1 VGHKGYVQQLQQTAC
16 RLGLSG
22 RIEFLGTVPTRG
34 ELFEWCRRCHVGI
47 ALMPKNSADVNEQA
61 MTGASNKP
69 FDYLACGLA
78 LLVSEL
84 AEWKKMFVDPGYGLA
99 CDPGDPDSIAKQ
111 LLWFLQHPV
120 ETRSMGIKGR
130 QRILSEW
137 NYETQFSPVL
147 QAIGAKGVQD

>member
-1 VGHKGYVQQLQQTAC
+1 MLGVENRFTVLGPLSRSTLLGHCRDVSVGLA
-16 RLGLSG
+16 
-22 RIEFLGTVPTRG
+22 F
-34 ELFEWCRRCHVGI
+34 
-47 ALMPKNSADVNEQA
+47 MPLESQDVNEQA

-84 AEWKKMFVDPGYGLA
+84 PEWKKMFVDAGYGLA
-99 CDPGDPDSIAKQ
+99 CDPGEPDSIAQQ

-147 QAIGAKGVQD
+147 QAIGAMGVQD